1 LLLDEPSSG
10 IAQKET
16 EALGPLLRRI
26 REETGCAML
35 VIEHDMPLITSLSDS
50 IVALDLGAVL
60 VQGTPQRVLA
70 DEGVITAYLGG
81 DPATIR
87 RSTAREAEKVGA

>member
-1 LLLDEPSSG
+1 
-10 IAQKET
+10 
-16 EALGPLLRRI
+16 LRRI

-60 VQGTPQRVLA
+60 VQGPPQRVLA
-70 DEGVITAYLGG
+70 DDKVITAYLGG
-81 DPATIR
+81 DPGAIR
-87 RSTAREAEKVGA
+87 RSTEREAEKVGA